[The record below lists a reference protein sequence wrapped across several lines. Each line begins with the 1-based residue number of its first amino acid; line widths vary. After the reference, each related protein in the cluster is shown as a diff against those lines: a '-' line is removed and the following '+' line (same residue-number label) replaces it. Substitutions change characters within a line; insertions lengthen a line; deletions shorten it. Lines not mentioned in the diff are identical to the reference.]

1 VDGRCESLFHDS
13 LFPCAELHVGASM
26 RMHVAKTPL
35 LEENVMRHALA
46 SAWPS
51 RLWWC
56 VVATTTILPWS
67 PAGHTARA
75 TDIEEYNFNTSPSGW
90 TSGLG
95 QWEWTDQGSNEK
107 SWKVLL
113 SGTNPSANY
122 LYSPCL
128 TVTDTT
134 VRFDFQEHR
143 FKFGTSG
150 TVAPITYVPPAGQVQ
165 YTLDGITWQGIPLAL
180 WSNTGPDVPPTLNPA
195 DLLPTTTALLTSGY
209 AFQGMSAG
217 YDQSNPAFIK
227 SGFDLSLTLGSSL
240 QFRLL
245 GDLGGQVFLADPDN
259 PPWDVDNI
267 QIKGVVPGPCVPE
280 PGTLALLGIGGG
292 LIVLAR
298 LRRTP
303 RGRALGRSTVMG
315 IVVAVAVVAAA
326 LAIPPAVKADVLF
339 DFQVNQNGNVPG
351 VTWTESQQG
360 NVAASKR
367 WIYYPTGDK
376 RWGVLAAG
384 ADSITSAKAAHLTS
398 STFSGIVDGGPAQN
412 ARISLAHNF
421 FLPPSGTGGPR
432 PISLGQ
438 LQYQINNSGTWV
450 GLPLDAFTSG
460 GDLNIDDPVFGPS
473 PFKNPAFPIVTTP
486 LYVDQTAFVPPTYV
500 TSTTAPLIPYV
511 APGGASF
518 VGQTTGWSSLYVP
531 SQAFLN
537 INTGLAPEGI
547 TSMQLRLTNAS
558 LGGNCIN
565 NEGWNVRMLSVEFD
579 SVQPPVPEPATL
591 ALALVGGGAACAARA
606 LRRRRSPAA
615 LEAE

>member
-13 LFPCAELHVGASM
+13 LFPCAELHVGASVGAADAAMPMRRFVM
-26 RMHVAKTPL
+26 RMPRRYRPDL
-35 LEENVMRHALA
+35 ALA
-46 SAWPS
+46 ILGCVISAS
-51 RLWWC
+51 SASA
-56 VVATTTILPWS
+56 VN
-67 PAGHTARA
+67 
-75 TDIEEYNFNTSPSGW
+75 YNFNNGPEGWYAENYNTGTSSWVHDPSPTAGYWTVDGELPPSG
-90 TSGLG
+90 
-95 QWEWTDQGSNEK
+95 Q
-107 SWKVLL
+107 V
-113 SGTNPSANY
+113 SANY
-122 LYSPCL
+122 VYSPILCVTKD
-128 TVTDTT
+128 TVTIE
-134 VRFDFQEHR
+134 VLHR
-143 FKFGTSG
+143 FNFATFTGTSG
-150 TVAPITYVPPAGQVQ
+150 TVPTGLGQLQYRVISSGSGFQASPISYTNIVPTYSVTAPPPF
-165 YTLDGITWQGIPLAL
+165 PLEVGLA
-180 WSNTGPDVPPTLNPA
+180 WEGTSPEFGLNPA
-195 DLLPTTTALLTSGY
+195 AWKNTKGDIPLLEGDV
-209 AFQGMSAG
+209 FQVRFVNTHLGP
-217 YDQSNPAFIK
+217 YDSSYNPNPA
-227 SGFDLSLTLGSSL
+227 
-240 QFRLL
+240 
-245 GDLGGQVFLADPDN
+245 
-259 PPWDVDNI
+259 W
-267 QIKGVVPGPCVPE
+267 QIDEVRFTNVTECVPE

-303 RGRALGRSTVMG
+303 RGRALGHSTVMG

-565 NEGWNVRMLSVEFD
+565 NEGWNVRMLAVEFD

-591 ALALVGGGAACAARA
+591 ALALAGGGAACAARA

>member
-1 VDGRCESLFHDS
+1 
-13 LFPCAELHVGASM
+13 
-26 RMHVAKTPL
+26 
-35 LEENVMRHALA
+35 MRHAMRV
-46 SAWPS
+46 AWPS
-51 RLWWC
+51 QLCWC
-56 VVATTTILPWS
+56 AVVAATILSWWM
-67 PAGHTARA
+67 ACHTACA

-90 TSGLG
+90 TSGPG
-95 QWEWTDQGSNEK
+95 QWEWTDVGSNEK
-107 SWKVLL
+107 SWKILL
-113 SGTNPSANY
+113 TGTTPSANY

-143 FKFGTSG
+143 FLFGTSG

-165 YTLDGITWQGIPLAL
+165 YTLDGITWQGVPLAL
-180 WSNTGPDVPPTLNPA
+180 WSDTGSDIPPTLNPA
-195 DLLPTTTALLTSGY
+195 DFLPTTTDLLPSGY

-227 SGFDLSLTLGSSL
+227 SGFDLTLALGSPL
-240 QFRLL
+240 QLRLL
-245 GDLGGQVFLADPDN
+245 ADLGGQTFPADLVN
-259 PPWDVDNI
+259 PLWDVDNV

-292 LIVLAR
+292 ILLLAR

-303 RGRALGRSTVMG
+303 RGRALGRSTV
-315 IVVAVAVVAAA
+315 VVAVVALAVVAA
-326 LAIPPAVKADVLF
+326 SLAMPTGAKADVLF

-351 VTWTESQQG
+351 VTWSGTYQPST
-360 NVAASKR
+360 VALSKR
-367 WIYYPTGDK
+367 WTYYDTGDK

-384 ADSITSAKAAHLTS
+384 ADSASSPKAAHLTS
-398 STFSGIVDGGPAQN
+398 STFSGIVDGVPAQN

-421 FLPPSGTGGPR
+421 FLPPSGIGGPR

-450 GLPLDAFTSG
+450 GLPLAAFTSG
-460 GDLNIDDPVFGPS
+460 SSINDEDPVFGPS
-473 PFKNPAFPIVTTP
+473 PFKNPLYPVDPTPI
-486 LYVDQTAFVPPTYV
+486 YVNQTAFVAPTYV
-500 TSTTAPLIPYV
+500 TATTAPLLSYV

-537 INTGLAPEGI
+537 INTGLVPEGI
-547 TSMQLRLTNAS
+547 TSMQLRLTNAN
-558 LGGNCIN
+558 LGGNCTS

-579 SVQPPVPEPATL
+579 SIQPPVPEPTTL
-591 ALALVGGGAACAARA
+591 ALAVAGGGAACVARA

>member
-1 VDGRCESLFHDS
+1 MHAAQPLF
-13 LFPCAELHVGASM
+13 
-26 RMHVAKTPL
+26 
-35 LEENVMRHALA
+35 EENLMRHVLRA
-46 SAWPS
+46 AWPS

-56 VVATTTILPWS
+56 VVAAVALAPWS
-67 PAGHTARA
+67 LAEYAARA
-75 TDIEEYNFNTSPSGW
+75 TDIEGYNFNTSPSGW
-90 TSGLG
+90 SSGPG
-95 QWEWTDQGSNEK
+95 QWEWTEQGSNEQ
-107 SWKVLL
+107 SWKLLL

-122 LYSPCL
+122 LFSPCL

-143 FKFGTSG
+143 FRFGTSG
-150 TVAPITYVPPAGQVQ
+150 TVAPITYVPPAGQVH

-195 DLLPTTTALLTSGY
+195 DFLPTTTALLTSGY
-209 AFQGMSAG
+209 AFQGMSDG
-217 YDQSNPAFIK
+217 YDANNPAFIK
-227 SGFDLSLTLGSSL
+227 SGFDLTLALGTSL

-245 GDLGGQVFLADPDN
+245 GDLGGQTFLADPDD
-259 PPWDVDNI
+259 PLWDVDNV

-292 LIVLAR
+292 LVVLAG

-303 RGRALGRSTVMG
+303 RSRALGNSTVMD
-315 IVVAVAVVAAA
+315 IVVALAVAAAA
-326 LAIPPAVKADVLF
+326 LAIPATASAAVLF

-351 VTWTESQQG
+351 VTWSGTFQG
-360 NVAASKR
+360 TVPLSNR
-367 WIYYPTGDK
+367 WTYYNAGDK
-376 RWGVLAAG
+376 RWSVLAAG

-398 STFSGIVDGGPAQN
+398 STFSGIVDGLPAQN

-450 GLPLDAFTSG
+450 GLPLAAFTSG
-460 GDLNIDDPVFGPS
+460 GNLNVDDPVFGPS
-473 PFKNPAFPIVTTP
+473 PFNSGTASDPFF
-486 LYVDQTAFVPPTYV
+486 VDQTAFVAPTYV
-500 TSTTAPLIPYV
+500 TSTTAPLIPYA

-537 INTGLAPEGI
+537 INTDLAPEGI
-547 TSMQLRLTNAS
+547 SSLQFRLTNAN

-565 NEGWNVRMLSVEFD
+565 NEGWNVRMLAVEFD
-579 SVQPPVPEPATL
+579 SVQPPVPEPTTL
-591 ALALVGGGAACAARA
+591 ALALAGGGAACAARA
-606 LRRRRSPAA
+606 FRRRRSPAA

>member
-1 VDGRCESLFHDS
+1 
-13 LFPCAELHVGASM
+13 
-26 RMHVAKTPL
+26 
-35 LEENVMRHALA
+35 MRHVLRAA
-46 SAWPS
+46 RPS

-56 VVATTTILPWS
+56 LVAATAIVPWS
-67 PAGHTARA
+67 VAERAARA

-90 TSGLG
+90 TTGPG

-107 SWKVLL
+107 SWKLLL

-165 YTLDGITWQGIPLAL
+165 YTLDGITWQGIPLSL

-227 SGFDLSLTLGSSL
+227 SGFDLTLALGSSL

-245 GDLGGQVFLADPDN
+245 GDLGGQTFPADPNN

-292 LIVLAR
+292 LVVLSR

-326 LAIPPAVKADVLF
+326 LALPPPVKADVLF

-351 VTWTESQQG
+351 VNWTSSWQS
-360 NVAASKR
+360 AAGTVSSSNQ
-367 WIYYPTGDK
+367 WIYYTSGDK
-376 RWGVLAAG
+376 RWGVKTAG
-384 ADSITSAKAAHLTS
+384 VDSLSATKATHLTS
-398 STFSGIVDGGPAQN
+398 STFSGIVDGLPAQN
-412 ARISLAHNF
+412 ARISLAHSF
-421 FLPPSGTGGPR
+421 LLPPSGGPR
-432 PISLGQ
+432 PIALGE
-438 LQYQINNSGTWV
+438 LQYRLNNSGSWI
-450 GLPLDAFTSG
+450 GLPLSAFTSG
-460 GDLNIDDPVFGPS
+460 GDLNVDDPVFGPS
-473 PFKNPAFPIVTTP
+473 PFNSGTASDP
-486 LYVDQTAFVPPTYV
+486 LFVDQTAFVAPTYV
-500 TSTTAPLIPYV
+500 TPTSGTLIPFV

-518 VGQTTGWSSLYVP
+518 VGQSNGWSSLYVP

-547 TSMQLRLTNAS
+547 TSLQLRLTNAS
-558 LGGNCIN
+558 LGGNCNN

-579 SVQPPVPEPATL
+579 SVQPPVPEPTTL
-591 ALALVGGGAACAARA
+591 ALAVAGGGAACAARA